1 MQLTRKKKK
10 ICVVRGGSTMAD
22 QMCQKWFAEF
32 HAGDFLLDDAP
43 WSGRPVKVDSDQ
55 IHTLIENNQC
65 YTMQEILTY
74 SKYPNQ

>member
-1 MQLTRKKKK
+1 MHLKHKEK
-10 ICVVRGGSTMAD
+10 ICAVCGERAVTDRTG
-22 QMCQKWFAEF
+22 QMCFVKFP
-32 HAGDFLLDDAP
+32 AGDFLLDDAP

-55 IHTLIENNQC
+55 IQTLIENNQC